1 MKRSRE
7 DSKAD
12 AKMETLLSKLPFLQN
27 LILILYRE
35 INFIF
40 SKNLNLKKNSKKGAN
55 RKPNTDRVKQPEPQ
69 HPTVSTHGAKGPA
82 AFNRSIPAST
92 TPFR

>member
-12 AKMETLLSKLPFLQN
+12 VKMETLLSKLPFLQN

-40 SKNLNLKKNSKKGAN
+40 S
-55 RKPNTDRVKQPEPQ
+55 
-69 HPTVSTHGAKGPA
+69 
-82 AFNRSIPAST
+82 
-92 TPFR
+92 